1 MSAMNFSK
9 ANCKNCYKC
18 INSCSVKAIKMF
30 ENQAEIV
37 DDRCISCGHCLVV
50 CPQNARSII
59 SYKQSV
65 KNAINSEKN
74 VVASIAPS
82 FAGFFQHCPPENL
95 VAALRKLGFT
105 RIEETSIGA
114 GIVSKYYSEYINDDR
129 FENLITTSCPSANL
143 LVEKYFPSLIK
154 YLAPVVSPMAAH
166 AKLVKEE
173 LGEDAYFVF
182 IGPCISKLS
191 EAERDDSKEVDAV
204 LTFEEL
210 VEWIYEEKIDVF
222 NIEPAAFDRVSSSKS
237 SAYPIMG
244 GVLNTIGENRRK
256 LRMIQVDGIDE
267 CIEIFK
273 SIEKNDITGV
283 CIEANVCKG
292 GCIGGPYA
300 AKDKTGLYN
309 RILKVKEYI
318 EFKEKAEKPEEIK
331 IPEEINFRRD
341 FIDKG
346 IKRKLAQDEEIK
358 AILENMGK
366 FEPSDELNCGGCGYN
381 SCREHA
387 QAVYEGMSEAEL
399 CLPNIRSKAESFSNI
414 IFENTPNLLFILD
427 KDLYIKELNPA
438 ALELLKLKEDQVKGR
453 LITSVFDGDYYTKA
467 KETKKNLMR
476 HKLYMK
482 KYDLTVLLSIVYVPK
497 QDIFI
502 VIMINIT
509 KDEKNRA
516 ELLKVRENTVNA
528 ASEVIENQMRVAQEI
543 ASLLGETTAET
554 KLILTKLKKLAI
566 EESGDIR

>member
-1 MSAMNFSK
+1 MSSMNFSK

-18 INSCSVKAIKMF
+18 VNSCSVKAIKMF

-59 SYKQSV
+59 SYNENV
-65 KNAINSEKN
+65 KNAILSGRN

-95 VAALRKLGFT
+95 VAALKKLGFS
-105 RIEETSIGA
+105 RVEETSIGA
-114 GIVSKYYSEYINDDR
+114 GIVSKYYSEYINDNK

-143 LVEKYFPSLIK
+143 LVEKYFPSLVK

-166 AKLVKEE
+166 AKIVKKE
-173 LGEDAYFVF
+173 LGEDTYFVF
-182 IGPCISKLS
+182 IGPCISKLT
-191 EAERDDSKEVDAV
+191 EAAREDAKEVDAV

-222 NIEPAAFDRVSSSKS
+222 NIKPAAFDRVSSSKS
-237 SAYPIMG
+237 SGYPIMG
-244 GVLNTIGENRRK
+244 GVLNTININERK
-256 LRMIQVDGIDE
+256 LKMIEVDGTDE

-273 SIEKNDITGV
+273 SIEKNDISGV

-300 AKDKTGLYN
+300 AKDKTGFYN
-309 RILKVKEYI
+309 RMLKVKEYVDY
-318 EFKEKAEKPEEIK
+318 KEKTVNPEEIK
-331 IPEEINFRRD
+331 IPEGINFKRN
-341 FIDKG
+341 FEDKG
-346 IKRKLAQDEEIK
+346 IKIKIASDVEIK
-358 AILENMGK
+358 EILEKMGK
-366 FEPSDELNCGGCGYN
+366 FEKSDELNCGGCGYN

-399 CLPNIRSKAESFSNI
+399 CLPNLRSKAESFSNV

-427 KDLYIKELNPA
+427 KDLYIKELNPT
-438 ALELLKLKEDQVKGR
+438 ALEVLKLREDQVKGN
-453 LITSVFDGDYYTKA
+453 LINKIFDDDYFMKV
-467 KETKKNLMR
+467 KDIKKDLIR
-476 HKLYMK
+476 HKLYIK
-482 KYDLTVLLSIVYVPK
+482 KYGITVLLSIVYVPK

-509 KDEKNRA
+509 KDEKNRE

-528 ASEVIENQMRVAQEI
+528 ATEVIENQMRVAQEI

-554 KLILTKLKKLAI
+554 KLILTKLKKIAL
-566 EESGDIR
+566 EDSGDI